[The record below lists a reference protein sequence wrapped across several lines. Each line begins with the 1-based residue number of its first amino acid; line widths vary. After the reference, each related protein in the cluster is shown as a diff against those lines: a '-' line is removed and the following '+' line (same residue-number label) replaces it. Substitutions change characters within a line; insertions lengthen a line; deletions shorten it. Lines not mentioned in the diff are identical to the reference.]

1 MLMNKISLVIQIYS
15 TWIEMLRENKECQY
29 KTAKDNLM
37 IILILEKRIF
47 DGCGVFA
54 LDAV

>member
-1 MLMNKISLVIQIYS
+1 
-15 TWIEMLRENKECQY
+15 MLRENKECQY